1 MLETVVATEKFDAGA
16 AAAAATDVLEL
27 TVSPLIV
34 ATTGA
39 TGEADC
45 RTTVWGLVPT
55 DSEAT
60 IWLFAEVAETF
71 FEDVVSPLAVERI
84 AAKRAALKTKLDN
97 IGATFMFQSSSKLA
111 GRCYDLALA
120 VGGDQISCVY
130 TG

>member
-1 MLETVVATEKFDAGA
+1 MPACGTTTSWYGMAYALRPEYPEYPDTESLAKTRTVLETVVATETFDAGA

-71 FEDVVSPLAVERI
+71 FEDVVLHWQWRGLLPKESLEDEA
-84 AAKRAALKTKLDN
+84 
-97 IGATFMFQSSSKLA
+97 
-111 GRCYDLALA
+111 
-120 VGGDQISCVY
+120 
-130 TG
+130 